1 LQIGWQRFPDL
12 ANGNGQ
18 LVADGKGRNIHH
30 SRHFLILQ
38 PILFHQLEDKP
49 ALRRQLP
56 DDPADLLDKVLGR
69 RDPLIPPRW
78 MVFVGSCNFA
88 DEELLR
94 NFTELGGLKPDDR
107 VLDVGCGIGRM
118 AIPLTK
124 FLNERGSYEGL
135 DIVSEGIAWCQRQIT
150 PRFPRFH
157 FMLADIYNGV
167 YNPAGRNNA
176 SDYIF
181 PYPDASFDFVF
192 LLSVFTHMLPTDM
205 ENYLRQIV
213 RVLKL
218 GGRCFVTYFLI
229 TPEAEALRGA
239 TQRRQAAAVKAWKL
253 SDLSQWLTE
262 SVYLKQVMPRLQSL
276 TVSAIASALSVSLPY
291 ATDIRKG
298 RRRPHTRHWEVLA
311 SLLRISPPQ

>member
-1 LQIGWQRFPDL
+1 MNLQDLQRRWYL
-12 ANGNGQ
+12 
-18 LVADGKGRNIHH
+18 LVSPSIKHVLRKLYYRRAMR
-30 SRHFLILQ
+30 RLLFL
-38 PILFHQLEDKP
+38 
-49 ALRRQLP
+49 
-56 DDPADLLDKVLGR
+56 PADLLDKILGR

-88 DEELLR
+88 DEEFRR

-157 FMLADIYNGV
+157 FMLADIYNGA
-167 YNPAGRNNA
+167 YSPAGRNKA

-229 TPEAEALRGA
+229 TPEAEALINNGVSTLPMHEQPGGYSTIDRGTPEYDIGVPESTVLGLFA
-239 TQRRQAAAVKAWKL
+239 QLGLELTCPVQYGRWCGRARGLAYQDILVARKAAP
-253 SDLSQWLTE
+253 T
-262 SVYLKQVMPRLQSL
+262 
-276 TVSAIASALSVSLPY
+276 
-291 ATDIRKG
+291 
-298 RRRPHTRHWEVLA
+298 
-311 SLLRISPPQ
+311 